1 MNKKTKIM
9 LGAVCAVCA
18 VILVVVCVYFFSLKQ
33 EDKGTKDNGGKGTGD
48 QTAEVEKD
56 SKNKKDSSEEAKT
69 EFTQTGDLIYTT
81 SRVNLRAQPNTSS
94 KIAATLEA
102 GQELERLGKS
112 DKWSKVTYDKK
123 VCFISN
129 DYITSEKPKQTT
141 RVIAID
147 AGHQRQGDSSQE
159 PIGPGAKTTKPKVA
173 SGTSGRTSGLAE
185 YELTLQVA
193 LKLQKE
199 LESRGYKVVMIRTT
213 NDVNISN
220 ADRAKAAAKGGA
232 EVFVRL
238 HANGAENTSVN
249 GALSMAPSKS
259 NPYVASLAAES
270 NRLASCILNQY
281 CTQTGLKSQGVV
293 ETDKM
298 SGINWCT
305 MPVTILEMGYMTNPE
320 DDRKMADPDF
330 RNKMVKGIA
339 DGLDVY
345 FK

>member
-1 MNKKTKIM
+1 MKKKTKLIS
-9 LGAVCAVCA
+9 GIIFTI
-18 VILVVVCVYFFSLKQ
+18 ILVAACTYFYHLKPAEDKTDSSKNSKAKAPKVTVKQ
-33 EDKGTKDNGGKGTGD
+33 ENNNID
-48 QTAEVEKD
+48 
-56 SKNKKDSSEEAKT
+56 KKDKVKDTPKKQPPAK
-69 EFTQTGDLIYTT
+69 
-81 SRVNLRAQPNTSS
+81 
-94 KIAATLEA
+94 
-102 GQELERLGKS
+102 
-112 DKWSKVTYDKK
+112 
-123 VCFISN
+123 
-129 DYITSEKPKQTT
+129 KPESPA

-147 AGHQRQGDSSQE
+147 AGHQQQGDSSQE

-232 EVFVRL
+232 EVFIRL

-270 NRLASCILNQY
+270 NRLAFCILNQY

-330 RNKMVKGIA
+330 QNKMVKGIA